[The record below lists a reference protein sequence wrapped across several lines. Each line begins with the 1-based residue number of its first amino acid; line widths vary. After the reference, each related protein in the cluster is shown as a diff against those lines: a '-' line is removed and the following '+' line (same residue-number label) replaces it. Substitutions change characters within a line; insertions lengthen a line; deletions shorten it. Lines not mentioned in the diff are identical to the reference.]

1 MKEIKRRR
9 PLCAFLLSFISPG
22 LGQVYNGEF
31 KKAIL
36 MYVAL
41 FLLSAVLSSTG
52 LFFGFYGMI
61 SCMLILVGFYLYIA
75 LEALVSARH
84 LEEFSLRPY
93 NRWYLYLALFLI
105 SNFAIQPL
113 VGFIIKNSL
122 LVAKPYKIASTGMEP
137 TLLAGDHLVAHM
149 GYYRRHKPQRGDL
162 ILFSSPNDPGKDF
175 LKRVI
180 ALEGEKIE
188 IIQEKIYI
196 NDQLMDDPWA
206 HPGDGLTPKPV
217 QQIDSYGPEVVPKSC
232 YFVLGD
238 NRRNSLDS
246 RVWGSLDSAKIK
258 GKPLYIYWSKDKK
271 RIGLK
276 IE

>member
-1 MKEIKRRR
+1 MTEIKRRR
-9 PLCAFLLSFISPG
+9 PICAFLLSFVSPG

-41 FLLSAVLSSTG
+41 FLLLAVLLSTG
-52 LFFGFYGMI
+52 LFFKFYGMI
-61 SCMLILVGFYLYIA
+61 SCLAILVGFYLYIA
-75 LEALVSARH
+75 LEASFSARH
-84 LEEFSLRPY
+84 LKEFSLRPY
-93 NRWYLYLALFLI
+93 NRWYLYVALFLI

-113 VGFIIKNSL
+113 VGFIIRNNL

-137 TLLAGDHLVAHM
+137 ALLAGDHLVAHM
-149 GYYRRHKPQRGDL
+149 EYYRRYRPQRGDL
-162 ILFSSPNDPGKDF
+162 ILFSAPHDPTKDF

-188 IIQEKIYI
+188 IIQSRIYI
-196 NDQLMDDPWA
+196 NDQLIDDPWA
-206 HPGDGLTPKPV
+206 YPGDGQSQKPIP
-217 QQIDSYGPEVVPKSC
+217 QMDNYGPEVVPKSC

-246 RVWGSLDSAKIK
+246 RVWGFLDASKIR
-258 GKPLYIYWSKDKK
+258 GKPLYVYWSKD
-271 RIGLK
+271 RTRVGLEIK
-276 IE
+276 